1 LEQAMAE
8 AAAESSRSLS
18 RYAEQLDAL
27 VGKFILQLDAR
38 LTGGARPDGRRAP
51 TNSRPIAIAS

>member
-1 LEQAMAE
+1 MAE